1 MATIEERIAY
11 RKAKEMD
18 IEELRSFL
26 KGVDTELLLDELR
39 RRTTITEKINEMAGT
54 LGEIIKQRAS

>member
-18 IEELRSFL
+18 IDSLRSFL
-26 KGVDTELLLDELR
+26 KGVDNELLLDELR
-39 RRTTITEKINEMAGT
+39 RRMMITEQVNNMAET
-54 LGEIIKQRAS
+54 LTGIIKRASE